1 MLNYLLTIL
10 LYRTFG
16 GKMFT
21 PGQIAIILDNRDTS
35 IGKLCKK
42 NGLNRNSVRNTING
56 SKPVRSVAV
65 WFAQNE
71 PELFNLLPEN
81 SRKLVKGE
89 YDGCNIP
96 R

>member
-1 MLNYLLTIL
+1 
-10 LYRTFG
+10 
-16 GKMFT
+16 MFQPT
-21 PGQIAIILDNRDTS
+21 KIAELVNQRDTTLS
-35 IGKLCKK
+35 ALARKH
-42 NGLNRNSVRNTING
+42 GLNRNSMRNTING
-56 SKPVRSVAV
+56 SKPVRSIAV